1 MATITH
7 CRFETRAA
15 FLAAADAAGWPTG
28 PDGDRAPPGGAVDE
42 IGPLFDA
49 PSIGPAG
56 QPVPGV
62 VIDGRWHVNV
72 LWAGDADPALDGFVV
87 EPETPARAF
96 AVPPPPAP
104 PAPPVPDSVAAWKG
118 KAVLAGLG
126 LLDAAEA
133 AVAAAGG
140 TTAIAWAGAAEWGRD
155 SAMLAAMAGAL
166 GLTDEQVDGMFRSA
180 SAIQG

>member
-42 IGPLFDA
+42 IGPLFEP

-72 LWAGDADPALDGFVV
+72 LWGGDADPALDGFVV

-96 AVPPPPAP
+96 AVPPPPVP
-104 PAPPVPDSVAAWKG
+104 PAPPVPASVAAWKG
-118 KAVLAGLG
+118 KAVLDAHDLLG
-126 LLDAAEA
+126 VVEA

-140 TTAIAWAGAAEWGRD
+140 MVAIAWAGATEWHRD
-155 SAMLAAMAGAL
+155 SDFLAQLATAAGLDAA
-166 GLTDEQVDGMFRSA
+166 EVDDLFREA
-180 SAIQG
+180 DAIRT